1 LQVAT
6 FIVQKILLDDIGL
19 RYICATAERFFAV
32 ATVLAQMVQALA
44 EQPSARLL
52 KHIIRGYLR
61 LTENARLVPPS
72 LQNTV
77 CRTVHITCKLAVVL
91 NQFDLIMQGVCCA
104 EQLPP
109 NRAERRYLQLLPPG
123 ALQLTFFVN

>member
-1 LQVAT
+1 VAT

-52 KHIIRGYLR
+52 KHIIRCYLR
-61 LTENARLVPPS
+61 LTENARFVPPPEQIS
-72 LQNTV
+72 V
-77 CRTVHITCKLAVVL
+77 CRAVHV
-91 NQFDLIMQGVCCA
+91 
-104 EQLPP
+104 
-109 NRAERRYLQLLPPG
+109 
-123 ALQLTFFVN
+123 